1 MNIGQMVRGLLGD
14 VKPGEAKQVELK
26 PGQVVRGV
34 VTEVSEDGQEAV
46 MNINGTQV
54 KAKLETPL
62 APGQTT
68 MLQVQPETE
77 NGLVVLKPLQSSPGV
92 PIAEQSIGDVLK
104 SVGLPDQK
112 WTRELVQLMQ
122 QNGVPITKETAEQMR
137 AVMAQIPQGISQED
151 WMQASSL
158 AFKRGLPLTQ
168 ETVKAL
174 HQVLFGKPLTQLLAT
189 LQLQLADALEQQ
201 PAAPQAPRGASLA
214 PPPGAGGAPALA
226 QAPASLG
233 GARVGTAPL
242 LLTQAAAVLQELA
255 AAAQP
260 AAGASSAAGT
270 AAAPAQAAPGANAP
284 SAAAQGLGAPASQG
298 APGGAAASEAAAAMR
313 AQAAPAEPGAAR
325 TVPAAAHSE
334 AAPLPASPQG
344 PQSAMRVAPQ
354 HSVASATP
362 AASLQGAALQEQ
374 QNAAANPASTS
385 AVSVSTEA
393 DTLPQKAMQEP
404 WIGRVLKLLGVE
416 HEQTTWKSLEA
427 STLPQG
433 TATKGHD
440 PAVLIQNAN
449 LGSGTQQAH
458 ELAKLVRSAAELPLN
473 VVPLPHAS
481 GAAQTSPENLKLV
494 LLQLIQSED
503 VPPAMKD
510 TAQQLINQ
518 ITGQQLML
526 SNDRSAPFAHV
537 SLFIPLKNAGGEETA
552 TVHIQTRKGKRG
564 DLDAGNCHLWFDL
577 NLRALGRTIA
587 DVNVVDHIVSLK
599 LLNDQEWLGPMVQER
614 RSEMETA
621 LSQIGYQLISI
632 QTAPVPVQ
640 QEPSKSAAVLGDHP
654 AAAYMPTAYKG
665 VNLLV

>member
-112 WTRELVQLMQ
+112 WARELVQLMQ

-137 AVMAQIPQGISQED
+137 TAMAQIPQGISQED
-151 WMQASSL
+151 WLQASAL

-201 PAAPQAPRGASLA
+201 PAAPQAPRGVGEA

-226 QAPASLG
+226 PAPASLG
-233 GARVGTAPL
+233 GARAGAAPL

-260 AAGASSAAGT
+260 AAGAPSAAGT
-270 AAAPAQAAPGANAP
+270 AAAPAQAQAAPGANAP
-284 SAAAQGLGAPASQG
+284 SAAAQGLGARASQG

-313 AQAAPAEPGAAR
+313 APAAPAEPGAAR
-325 TVPAAAHSE
+325 TAPAAAHSE

-354 HSVASATP
+354 HSAASATP

-374 QNAAANPASTS
+374 PNATANSAS
-385 AVSVSTEA
+385 AVSVSTEGDA
-393 DTLPQKAMQEP
+393 LPQKAMQEP

-440 PAVLIQNAN
+440 PAVPIQNAN
-449 LGSGTQQAH
+449 LGSGTQQAQ

-537 SLFIPLKNAGGEETA
+537 SLFIPLKNTEGEETA

-621 LSQIGYQLISI
+621 LSQIGYQLISL

-654 AAAYMPTAYKG
+654 AAAYTPSAYKG
-665 VNLLV
+665 VDLLV

>member
-14 VKPGEAKQVELK
+14 VKPGDAKQVELK

-112 WTRELVQLMQ
+112 WARELVQLMQ
-122 QNGVPITKETAEQMR
+122 QNGVPIMKETAEQMR

-201 PAAPQAPRGASLA
+201 PAAPQAPRGASPA
-214 PPPGAGGAPALA
+214 PPPMAGGATAPA

-233 GARVGTAPL
+233 GARAGTAPL

-260 AAGASSAAGT
+260 AAGAPIAAGT
-270 AAAPAQAAPGANAP
+270 AAAPALAQAAPRANAP

-298 APGGAAASEAAAAMR
+298 SLGGAAASEAAAAMR
-313 AQAAPAEPGAAR
+313 APAAPAEPGAAR

-344 PQSAMRVAPQ
+344 PQSAMRIAPQ
-354 HSVASATP
+354 HSAASATP

-374 QNAAANPASTS
+374 QNATANSASV
-385 AVSVSTEA
+385 VSVSTEGDA
-393 DTLPQKAMQEP
+393 LPQKAMQEP

-440 PAVLIQNAN
+440 PAVPIQNAN
-449 LGSGTQQAH
+449 LGSGTQQAQ
-458 ELAKLVRSAAELPLN
+458 ELAKLVRSTAELPLN

-537 SLFIPLKNAGGEETA
+537 SLFIPLKNTEGEETA

-621 LSQIGYQLISI
+621 LSHIGYQLISL

-654 AAAYMPTAYKG
+654 AAAYTPSAYKG
-665 VNLLV
+665 VDLLV